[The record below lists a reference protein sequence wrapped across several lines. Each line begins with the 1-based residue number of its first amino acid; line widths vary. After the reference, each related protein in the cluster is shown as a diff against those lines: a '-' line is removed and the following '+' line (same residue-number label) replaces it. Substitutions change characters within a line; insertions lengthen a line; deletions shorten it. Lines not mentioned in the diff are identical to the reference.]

1 MARFNL
7 FFSSVLIALA
17 AAMLL
22 SACTERNP
30 EPVGHVI
37 AIAGGEQLL
46 LETALLHIP
55 HAALTQDSAAAVRRF
70 RDQWIFDQLLA
81 EEARR
86 INIQRLPAFEEAVQ
100 RFEQQ
105 LMIEL
110 LTEAYM
116 NRNEDVYVSREQAFN
131 FYELHRDQFILNER
145 HVRVNHMIAA
155 SFSEANSAR
164 NDLLR
169 GVEWETIVQTYA
181 VNPDYALRKSSAY
194 LPMSTIFENEPE
206 LAQFLRVIG
215 VTEVSPIR
223 QIGGQYHFIQLLDNQ
238 DEGSVPDLDWTLDQI
253 QQWLTTERRQNQL
266 SALRQNL
273 LRQAEANG
281 TISIFD

>member
-1 MARFNL
+1 MSHSGTARGI
-7 FFSSVLIALA
+7 FFLIS
-17 AAMLL
+17 LL
-22 SACTERNP
+22 LLTACEEP
-30 EPVGHVI
+30 ETAVQGHVI
-37 AIAGGEQLL
+37 AVAGGEQLF
-46 LETALLHIP
+46 LEDALRSIP
-55 HAALTQDSAAAVRRF
+55 YSFLMEDSVAAVHRF
-70 RDQWIFDQLLA
+70 RDQWVFEQLLA

-86 INIQRLPAFEEAVQ
+86 INVQRLPAFEEAMN
-100 RFEQQ
+100 RFERQ

-110 LTEAYM
+110 LAETYM
-116 NRNEDVYVSREQAFN
+116 SRTDEVYVSREQAFN

-145 HVRVNHMIAA
+145 HVRVNHMTAA
-155 SFSEANSAR
+155 SFSEANNAR

-169 GVEWETIVQTYA
+169 GVPWETIVQTYA

-194 LPMSTIFENEPE
+194 LPASTIFEYEPE

-223 QIGGQYHFIQLLDNQ
+223 QIGGQYHFIQLIDSQ
-238 DEGSVPDLDWTLDQI
+238 DEGSVPDLDWTLDQV